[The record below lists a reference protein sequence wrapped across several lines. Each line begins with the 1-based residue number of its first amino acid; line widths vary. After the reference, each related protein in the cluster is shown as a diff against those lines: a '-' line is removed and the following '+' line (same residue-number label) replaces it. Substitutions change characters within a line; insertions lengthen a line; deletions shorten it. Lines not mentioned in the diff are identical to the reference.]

1 MKDRGF
7 INERPIVFMVCGTMG
22 KKKTTLITD
31 MALSQEVMFRDK
43 ALERLT
49 ANDMK
54 FPDFPWI
61 NLENTLKYA
70 IKEHIVYNLAT
81 CRKFIRHLH
90 FCFENAFDPNAGKY
104 IVRHLRK
111 RFPFAFFKNLL
122 FDYDFEKFGLYHD
135 DKLKVESI
143 WEVIETYSQL
153 YFIYVIESSLILSN
167 FSIRTD
173 NVMSDIGNFP
183 LWNTDFFQKD
193 SKDIDE
199 ISRHAHILD
208 FDTLRLGLRMVED
221 NINADNFEFGVIN
234 ITEIGKERGNM
245 LKLNDLMKKAET
257 ANQKNDLFNE
267 WLKMVRHS
275 ATVDNFPF
283 VRVITDEQRPES
295 WGADARDLCEIVHIL
310 ETSDMKLAMPFFW
323 ITEMLYTLFY
333 GRFINLYLQ
342 YRFNRGDKTLAMHI
356 LKTLASKL
364 TNYYVGI
371 YNRFGFVRLDI
382 QVESGTQD
390 GEIDD
395 KEYFLSSKKIY
406 SKRFS
411 TDCFSDFFSEKALR
425 SPVGLDDLREY
436 TTEKASMNEL
446 EAQNSYFVN
455 DLTKTFNKK

>member
-1 MKDRGF
+1 
-7 INERPIVFMVCGTMG
+7 
-22 KKKTTLITD
+22 
-31 MALSQEVMFRDK
+31 
-43 ALERLT
+43 
-49 ANDMK
+49 
-54 FPDFPWI
+54 
-61 NLENTLKYA
+61 
-70 IKEHIVYNLAT
+70 
-81 CRKFIRHLH
+81 
-90 FCFENAFDPNAGKY
+90 
-104 IVRHLRK
+104 
-111 RFPFAFFKNLL
+111 
-122 FDYDFEKFGLYHD
+122 
-135 DKLKVESI
+135 
-143 WEVIETYSQL
+143 
-153 YFIYVIESSLILSN
+153 
-167 FSIRTD
+167 
-173 NVMSDIGNFP
+173 
-183 LWNTDFFQKD
+183 
-193 SKDIDE
+193 
-199 ISRHAHILD
+199 
-208 FDTLRLGLRMVED
+208 MVED
-221 NINADNFEFGVIN
+221 NINADNFEFGVID